1 MTTSQLDD
9 AFDAYLA
16 GRPVPDEAAPLVEF
30 ADAVREMSSRPGRP
44 SAGLV
49 ELLATGLLTG
59 AADVPAAPVPPLR
72 EAATA
77 LPARRTG
84 RSRMFTVLAAA
95 IAKFASAGAVAHATA
110 GVGVALV
117 TVSSAGAA
125 GVLPSSVQDG
135 VATTIEAVTPFDF
148 PDSTDEI
155 VEEPVVE
162 EPVAEEPVTEE
173 TDVDEPVVEEPVTEE
188 TDVEKPVTEDP
199 ATDVVEQPANFGATV
214 SEDAKDGGVDGAQI
228 SQQARDAHQPEHA
241 RGPAKKAERPVTQPA
256 PEVGTAPAPE
266 EPQAEQEHSQTAPAE
281 EPAEVPA
288 AGKPQGGAGR
298 P

>member
-16 GRPVPDEAAPLVEF
+16 GRPVPGDAAPLVSF
-30 ADAVREMSSRPGRP
+30 ADSVREMSARPGRP
-44 SAGLV
+44 SAALA

-59 AADVPAAPVPPLR
+59 AADPSAAPVPPRR

-77 LPARRTG
+77 LPGRHTR

-95 IAKFASAGAVAHATA
+95 VAKFASAGTVAHATA

-125 GVLPSSVQDG
+125 GVLPASLQDG
-135 VATTIEAVTPFDF
+135 VATTIESVTPFDL
-148 PDSTDEI
+148 PDSTDEA
-155 VEEPVVE
+155 VVQETVVE
-162 EPVAEEPVTEE
+162 EPAVEE
-173 TDVDEPVVEEPVTEE
+173 TVVEEPAVEDTAVEE
-188 TDVEKPVTEDP
+188 TAVEETLVDAP
-199 ATDVVEQPANFGATV
+199 AVEEPANFGATV
-214 SEDAKDGGVDGAQI
+214 REDARDGGVDGAEI
-228 SQQARDAHQPEHA
+228 SERAREAHQPEHA
-241 RGPAKKAERPVTQPA
+241 RGPAKKAERAATQ
-256 PEVGTAPAPE
+256 PAPE
-266 EPQAEQEHSQTAPAE
+266 EPQTEDEHSETAPVA
-281 EPAEVPA
+281 EPADAP